1 MEHYSLKIFA
11 IFDFMKKK
19 DYSTLHFVKE
29 EYQAILSNLI
39 SIRQEK
45 GYTQYQVG
53 EKLGISDNAYSK
65 LENGHTKLDVQ
76 RLLFILKFFDV
87 NLSDFFKD
95 FKDFKDFKEKEIL
108 L

>member
-1 MEHYSLKIFA
+1 MEHYSSKIFP

-19 DYSTLHFVKE
+19 NYFTHHFVKE
-29 EYQAILSNLI
+29 EYQAILNNLT

-65 LENGHTKLDVQ
+65 LENGHTKLDLQ
-76 RLLFILKFFDV
+76 RFIFILKIFDV

-95 FKDFKDFKEKEIL
+95 FKEKEIL

>member
-1 MEHYSLKIFA
+1 MEYYSLKIFA
-11 IFDFMKKK
+11 NFVFMKKK
-19 DYSTLHFVKE
+19 DYFSYFVKD
-29 EYQAILSNLI
+29 EYQTILNNLI
-39 SIRQEK
+39 AIRQEK

-76 RLLFILKFFDV
+76 RLLFILKIFDI

-95 FKDFKDFKEKEIL
+95 FKDFKDFKEKETL
-108 L
+108 

>member
-1 MEHYSLKIFA
+1 
-11 IFDFMKKK
+11 MKKE
-19 DYSTLHFVKE
+19 DYFTHHFVKE
-29 EYQAILSNLI
+29 EYQAILNNLT

-76 RLLFILKFFDV
+76 RFIFILKIFDV

-95 FKDFKDFKEKEIL
+95 FKDFKEKEIL

>member
-1 MEHYSLKIFA
+1 MEHYILKIFTN
-11 IFDFMKKK
+11 FVLMKKK
-19 DYSTLHFVKE
+19 DYFTYFVKE
-29 EYQAILSNLI
+29 EYEAILNKLT

-53 EKLGISDNAYSK
+53 ERLGISDNAYSK

-76 RLLFILKFFDV
+76 RLIFILKIFDV

-95 FKDFKDFKEKEIL
+95 FKDFKEK
-108 L
+108 

>member
-19 DYSTLHFVKE
+19 DYFSYFVKD

-53 EKLGISDNAYSK
+53 YKLGISDNAYSK

-76 RLLFILKFFDV
+76 RLIFILQIFDV
-87 NLSDFFKD
+87 NLSDFFGE
-95 FKDFKDFKEKEIL
+95 FKEFKDFKEK
-108 L
+108 

>member
-1 MEHYSLKIFA
+1 MEHYSLRIFA
-11 IFDFMKKK
+11 IFVFMKKK
-19 DYSTLHFVKE
+19 DYFTYFVKD

-53 EKLGISDNAYSK
+53 DKLGISDNAYSK

-76 RLLFILKFFDV
+76 RLIFILKIFDV

-95 FKDFKDFKEKEIL
+95 FKDFKEKEIL